1 MTCGARRRANLGAA
15 ARGRVMG
22 RAFRDRGGRACPAAP
37 GRPGGRPGSRLRLG
51 ADGDQPGTVRVEW
64 LAARAGW
71 SRKRLWSRIG
81 SQIGLTSK
89 RSARLICFD
98 QRGPPDQSHLHRDV
112 TTFARVTPTAV
123 AAAPWLAVD
132 DIACLP
138 RSRAVGHGSGELV
151 LALPHRRAPGG
162 ACPGMCGLP
171 AAISAG
177 WGTIPMEDA
186 VNKPTAG
193 RDGRIVVAGAG
204 YAGLH
209 VALRLTAR
217 LRHNPML
224 ELTLVD
230 RHDYHQAITELP
242 RVAGG
247 TRAADAVRIP
257 LQDLLATRVRFVQTE
272 ISGFDLS
279 GRRMLTGA
287 GPIGWG
293 RLVLALGSRPND
305 FAIPGLAQRALSV
318 YSASDAER
326 VWAAVS
332 KALDDAAAAADPER
346 QRRLATVVVGG
357 GGATGVELAGEL
369 AEILPEVAGGHGLA
383 PDRPSV
389 QLIEAG
395 PAILAGSSPQLIDKA
410 TRILSD
416 LGVQVRTHAT
426 IAAAT
431 EKGFRLRDGQLVE
444 GGVFVWAGGVKAPE
458 LVAGSGLPTGHN
470 GRVKVDRYL
479 RVLDHPEIY
488 VAGDLASVTDP
499 RTGHVLPPLA
509 QVALEEGETVARNL
523 DAEQEGGPLE
533 AFTFH
538 DKGFVVSVGTRR
550 GVADIAGITTGG
562 FRPSGS
568 TASPSG
574 TCAAGTQQP
583 GNRGPSCCERQRN
596 WRPGSVPLAAA
607 GLEPA
612 ALPGGNMEAGVWP
625 EGPPRWTGPSD

>member
-1 MTCGARRRANLGAA
+1 MEKAVNI
-15 ARGRVMG
+15 
-22 RAFRDRGGRACPAAP
+22 P
-37 GRPGGRPGSRLRLG
+37 
-51 ADGDQPGTVRVEW
+51 TV
-64 LAARAGW
+64 
-71 SRKRLWSRIG
+71 
-81 SQIGLTSK
+81 
-89 RSARLICFD
+89 
-98 QRGPPDQSHLHRDV
+98 
-112 TTFARVTPTAV
+112 
-123 AAAPWLAVD
+123 
-132 DIACLP
+132 
-138 RSRAVGHGSGELV
+138 GSG
-151 LALPHRRAPGG
+151 GQ
-162 ACPGMCGLP
+162 
-171 AAISAG
+171 
-177 WGTIPMEDA
+177 
-186 VNKPTAG
+186 
-193 RDGRIVVAGAG
+193 IVVAGAG

-217 LRHNPML
+217 LRNNPEL

-272 ISGFDLS
+272 INGFDLP
-279 GRRMLTGA
+279 GRRLLTGT
-287 GPIGWG
+287 GPIGWD

-305 FAIPGLAQRALSV
+305 FAIPGLAERALSV
-318 YSASDAER
+318 YSATDAEQ

-332 KALDDAAAAADPER
+332 KALATAAVATDPER

-369 AEILPEVAGGHGLA
+369 AEILPKVAGRHGLA
-383 PDRPSV
+383 PDRPAV
-389 QLIEAG
+389 WLVEAG
-395 PAILAGSSPQLIDKA
+395 PTILADSSPQLIDKA
-410 TRILSD
+410 TSILSD
-416 LGVQVRTHAT
+416 LGVQVRTNAA

-431 EKGFRLRDGQLVE
+431 EEGFRLTDGQLVQ

-458 LVAGSGLPTGHN
+458 LVAGSGLPVGHN

-523 DAEQEGGPLE
+523 DAELRDKPLE

-550 GVADIAGITTGG
+550 GVADVVGITSGG
-562 FRPSGS
+562 RLAHLLKDAIEWEYRQSV
-568 TASPSG
+568 THL
-574 TCAAGTQQP
+574 
-583 GNRGPSCCERQRN
+583 RGWDP
-596 WRPGSVPLAAA
+596 VA
-607 GLEPA
+607 
-612 ALPGGNMEAGVWP
+612 M
-625 EGPPRWTGPSD
+625 